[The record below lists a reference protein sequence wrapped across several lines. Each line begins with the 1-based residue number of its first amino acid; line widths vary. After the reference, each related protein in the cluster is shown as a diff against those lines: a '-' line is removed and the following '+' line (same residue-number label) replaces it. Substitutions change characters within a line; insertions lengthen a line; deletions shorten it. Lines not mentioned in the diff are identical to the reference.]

1 MAYIRKTIDTW
12 QLLIDYGYG
21 YDVELT
27 EYSKKEAMQ
36 QLKCYRENIKYPV
49 KIVKKRIKKEV

>member
-21 YDVELT
+21 YDIELT

-36 QLKCYRENIKYPV
+36 QLKCYRKNIKYPV